1 MVDAIGLVVMASV
14 PLYFILQGWFAYAWV
29 GGWRIASLVPLVAIG
44 PAVAFSLFALA
55 HGSNLWPLTVI
66 LLAPLCLVY
75 LLIVCAIRALRNR
88 ASV

>member
-1 MVDAIGLVVMASV
+1 MVDGIGFLVMASV
-14 PLYFILQGWFAYAWV
+14 PLYFILQWWFAYTWV
-29 GGWRIASLVPLVAIG
+29 GGWRIASLVPLVVIG
-44 PAVAFSLFALA
+44 PAVAFSVFALA

>member
-1 MVDAIGLVVMASV
+1 MVDGIGLVVMMSV
-14 PLYFILQGWFAYAWV
+14 PLYFILQVWFAYTWV

-44 PAVAFSLFALA
+44 PAVAFSAFALA

-88 ASV
+88 ASA